1 MTGRQ
6 LVTSPESQE
15 SSPST
20 SVNTC
25 MKLLSY
31 LKREKLKVP
40 QKKARQEE
48 EEEDDT
54 EEEEEVEQYLV
65 EMRALEVEEI
75 EKNEKEDEDEDLEK
89 IPHTQQKCTLVTFF
103 KLIESHRD
111 KIPSE
116 AWQLISQ
123 TCFGEMINAFR
134 TMRIGADQVG
144 RFELDIEIL
153 LRHCCKETK
162 KFLFGEKEMEITEE
176 DVHLLFGLTKEGEN
190 DEEKI
195 SRRKKSSQQST
206 IFGKTKGSIFRK
218 MIHDKLTEELN
229 KIKNKEAEPRKIA
242 SLIIM
247 YLLATFFFSTSGSQI
262 EWQLV
267 LTCEDLE
274 AINKINWSRKVIE
287 AFHEGVK
294 KHDKGKPKG
303 LNGCVVLPLYCFLER
318 TQIKERIQ
326 KKKADIPRFVR
337 WSTNGIIYGSHYLKR
352 PKKLE
357 ELVAQG
363 PWKDEEESTS
373 GSEEYG
379 TPDEHGTPS
388 FEEWVPLSSQ
398 QEVEENRRVGD
409 NFKTLLTDLE
419 EEIPEDLNEK
429 LKEISKANEEL
440 QSRVNDYVHK
450 LQLAD
455 DKIKQLEM
463 EKRAQDSLIKALKR
477 KLKKAKSS
485 ANGPPEQKRQF
496 GGEEYGCQGDEQTEG
511 NENQNRSLIVK
522 FKVGTAQTTQ
532 SADDQPEALAV
543 IHDEQPLNHVSPVI
557 DYEDLPLTDDDIFNL
572 DKIVESQ
579 AASIRQSATEKDNVI
594 SATVQSQVSSIKQ
607 TATTED
613 KKMNTYSK
621 KRKAMEP
628 MSIEKNVKLNPR
640 NAKKTKD
647 PDWEYGTP
655 KDIQVHKKI
664 IIKNLKCDNS
674 TWDSLGDDLKMHYKQ
689 WFEAR
694 PNKNEDEAYW
704 TCPEGWHCLSKSD
717 LQRIIEQSDILSSSM
732 QVYMR
737 LLKERT
743 EAAKLPVGFMNM
755 EIVKDVIEHETML
768 ELHKQSGG
776 ATGDFKSGYEQSME
790 QNFYNPLWTLFGK
803 QMVFIPLH
811 HGSSLH
817 YTLLLIDNINKCFYH
832 MNSLLPKPYKEKD
845 NYHFKNA
852 KAVVK
857 HIKEFIKRIHYTTV
871 FTLSQDLDQN
881 EYREDYAIDYAP
893 EDSQGRKKSNI
904 VKMTD
909 DEKVTRRWI
918 IDNNIHNK
926 PYKLTEHRTC
936 PQQNVSS
943 SDCGPFV
950 LHYMEA
956 MCAGLDPNQEGGNQM
971 RKKMLEEFA
980 KLN

>member
-1 MTGRQ
+1 MQDDRKATCYKSRVSGKLTVYVRQHRHEIALISKTGKI
-6 LVTSPESQE
+6 EG
-15 SSPST
+15 ST
-20 SVNTC
+20 
-25 MKLLSY
+25 
-31 LKREKLKVP
+31 
-40 QKKARQEE
+40 KKARQEE

-54 EEEEEVEQYLV
+54 EKEEEVEQYLV

-89 IPHTQQKCTLVTFF
+89 IPHTQQKCTLV
-103 KLIESHRD
+103 
-111 KIPSE
+111 
-116 AWQLISQ
+116 
-123 TCFGEMINAFR
+123 
-134 TMRIGADQVG
+134 G

-153 LRHCCKETK
+153 LRHYCKETK

-206 IFGKTKGSIFRK
+206 IFSKTKGSIFRK

-429 LKEISKANEEL
+429 LKEIGKANEEL

-463 EKRAQDSLIKALKR
+463 EKRAQDSLIKAMKR

-496 GGEEYGCQGDEQTEG
+496 GGEE
-511 NENQNRSLIVK
+511 SLIVK

-918 IDNNIHNK
+918 INNNIHNK

>member
-1 MTGRQ
+1 
-6 LVTSPESQE
+6 
-15 SSPST
+15 
-20 SVNTC
+20 
-25 MKLLSY
+25 
-31 LKREKLKVP
+31 
-40 QKKARQEE
+40 
-48 EEEDDT
+48 
-54 EEEEEVEQYLV
+54 
-65 EMRALEVEEI
+65 
-75 EKNEKEDEDEDLEK
+75 
-89 IPHTQQKCTLVTFF
+89 
-103 KLIESHRD
+103 
-111 KIPSE
+111 
-116 AWQLISQ
+116 
-123 TCFGEMINAFR
+123 MINAFR
-134 TMRIGADQVG
+134 TRRIVADQVS

-153 LRHCCKETK
+153 LRHYCKETK
-162 KFLFGEKEMEITEE
+162 KFMFGEKEMEIKEE

-190 DEEKI
+190 EEEKI

-206 IFGKTKGSIFRK
+206 IFGKMKGSIFRK
-218 MIHDKLTEELN
+218 MIHNKLTEELN

-262 EWQLV
+262 EWKLV

-294 KHDKGKPKG
+294 KHVKGKPKG

-318 TQIKERIQ
+318 TKIKERIQ
-326 KKKADIPRFVR
+326 KKQADMPRFVR
-337 WSTNGIIYGSHYLKR
+337 WSTNGIIYRSDYLKR

-357 ELVAQG
+357 VKIGFWFSKYYTTLYLDDVSEKLNKSYFCKKLELVAQG

-398 QEVEENRRVGD
+398 QEVEENKRVGD

-429 LKEISKANEEL
+429 LKELGKPNEEL
-440 QSRVNDYVHK
+440 QSRINDYVHK

-463 EKRAQDSLIKALKR
+463 EKRAQDSLNKALKR

-485 ANGPPEQKRQF
+485 ANGPPEQKRKF
-496 GGEEYGCQGDEQTEG
+496 GGEEYGCQGDEQTKG

-532 SADDQPEALAV
+532 SVDDQPEDLAV

-557 DYEDLPLTDDDIFNL
+557 DYEDLPLTDDDICNL

-579 AASIRQSATEKDNVI
+579 AASIRQLATKKDNVI
-594 SATVQSQVSSIKQ
+594 SAT
-607 TATTED
+607 TED
-613 KKMNTYSK
+613 KEMNTYSK
-621 KRKAMEP
+621 KRKAIEP
-628 MSIEKNVKLNPR
+628 MSIGKNVKLNPR

-647 PDWEYGTP
+647 HDWEYGTP
-655 KDIQVHKKI
+655 KDIQ
-664 IIKNLKCDNS
+664 
-674 TWDSLGDDLKMHYKQ
+674 SL
-689 WFEAR
+689 
-694 PNKNEDEAYW
+694 
-704 TCPEGWHCLSKSD
+704 
-717 LQRIIEQSDILSSSM
+717 

-737 LLKERT
+737 LLKERA

-755 EIVKDVIEHETML
+755 EVVKDMIEHETML
-768 ELHKQSGG
+768 ELHKLSGG
-776 ATGDFKSGYEQSME
+776 TTRDFKSGYEQSME
-790 QNFYNPLWTLFGK
+790 ENFYNPLWTLFGK

-817 YTLLLIDNINKCFYH
+817 YTLLLIDNINKRFYH
-832 MNSLLPKPYKEKD
+832 MNSSLPTPYKEKD
-845 NYHFKNA
+845 NFHFKNA

-871 FTLSQDLDQN
+871 FTLSQDLDHN
-881 EYREDYAIDYAP
+881 ENREDYAIDYAP
-893 EDSQGRKKSNI
+893 EDSQGRKNSNI

-943 SDCGPFV
+943 
-950 LHYMEA
+950 
-956 MCAGLDPNQEGGNQM
+956 
-971 RKKMLEEFA
+971 
-980 KLN
+980 

>member
-1 MTGRQ
+1 
-6 LVTSPESQE
+6 
-15 SSPST
+15 
-20 SVNTC
+20 

-48 EEEDDT
+48 EEEEDDT
-54 EEEEEVEQYLV
+54 EEEEVEQYLV

-75 EKNEKEDEDEDLEK
+75 EKDEKEDEDEDLEK

-134 TMRIGADQVG
+134 TMRIGADQVS

-153 LRHCCKETK
+153 LRHYCKETK
-162 KFLFGEKEMEITEE
+162 KFMFGEKEMEITEE

-195 SRRKKSSQQST
+195 SKRKKSSQQST

-294 KHDKGKPKG
+294 KHVKGKPKG
-303 LNGCVVLPLYCFLER
+303 LNGCVVMPLYCFLER

-326 KKKADIPRFVR
+326 KKQADMPRF
-337 WSTNGIIYGSHYLKR
+337 
-352 PKKLE
+352 
-357 ELVAQG
+357 
-363 PWKDEEESTS
+363 
-373 GSEEYG
+373 
-379 TPDEHGTPS
+379 
-388 FEEWVPLSSQ
+388 VPLSSQ
-398 QEVEENRRVGD
+398 HEVEENRRVGD

-429 LKEISKANEEL
+429 LKEIGKANKEL
-440 QSRVNDYVHK
+440 QSRINDYVHK

-496 GGEEYGCQGDEQTEG
+496 GGEEYGCQGDEQTKG

-594 SATVQSQVSSIKQ
+594 ST
-607 TATTED
+607 TTED

-647 PDWEYGTP
+647 PDW
-655 KDIQVHKKI
+655 
-664 IIKNLKCDNS
+664 
-674 TWDSLGDDLKMHYKQ
+674 
-689 WFEAR
+689 
-694 PNKNEDEAYW
+694 DEANW
-704 TCPEGWHCLSKSD
+704 TSPEGWHCLSKSD
-717 LQRIIEQSDILSSSM
+717 LQRIIEQSDILSSSL

-743 EAAKLPVGFMNM
+743 EAAKLPVGFMNI
-755 EIVKDVIEHETML
+755 EKDVIEHETML

-776 ATGDFKSGYEQSME
+776 TTGDFKSGYQQSME

-817 YTLLLIDNINKCFYH
+817 YTLLLIDNINKFFYH
-832 MNSLLPKPYKEKD
+832 MNSSLPTPYKEKD

-852 KAVVK
+852 NAVVK

-893 EDSQGRKKSNI
+893 EDSQGRKKA
-904 VKMTD
+904 T
-909 DEKVTRRWI
+909 
-918 IDNNIHNK
+918 
-926 PYKLTEHRTC
+926 
-936 PQQNVSS
+936 
-943 SDCGPFV
+943 
-950 LHYMEA
+950 
-956 MCAGLDPNQEGGNQM
+956 
-971 RKKMLEEFA
+971 
-980 KLN
+980 